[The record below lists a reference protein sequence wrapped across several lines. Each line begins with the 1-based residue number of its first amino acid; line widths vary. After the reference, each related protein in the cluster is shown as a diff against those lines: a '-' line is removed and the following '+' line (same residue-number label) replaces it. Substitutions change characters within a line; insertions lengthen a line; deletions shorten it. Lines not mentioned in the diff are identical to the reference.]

1 MCGQVWYE
9 SGSDRLLGPLMA
21 VRGFVGLCRV
31 RVLRPPGAGLAGLRR
46 EKRREKGERREK
58 ERK

>member
-1 MCGQVWYE
+1 MRVCGLVW
-9 SGSDRLLGPLMA
+9 
-21 VRGFVGLCRV
+21 
-31 RVLRPPGAGLAGLRR
+31 GAGFAPAGGRANGLRR